1 MPGPREARQRSSVV
15 NKIKEGCGRSVPWSR
30 FMLALFAELRRS
42 EAGVTAIEYALV
54 ASLISIAAAS
64 VMLTVGTEV
73 TGLFTQIAN
82 GF

>member
-1 MPGPREARQRSSVV
+1 M
-15 NKIKEGCGRSVPWSR
+15 
-30 FMLALFAELRRS
+30 FALFAELRRS